1 MPHTGPALGS
11 ILSSSELPVSML
23 MAFFILHESVAP
35 LQWAGMALILIGI
48 VLPNTQAVKEALC
61 RK

>member
-1 MPHTGPALGS
+1 
-11 ILSSSELPVSML
+11 ML